1 MTRSIGAAVVVLAFI
16 FGDLIPIVSVAAAP
30 LQATV
35 RGPSSAVTEPGAR
48 RRIRHY
54 PRYAY
59 RTFAQPDYLDRPRDY
74 APAPFVPFNFG
85 YPIGPWQ

>member
-1 MTRSIGAAVVVLAFI
+1 MTKSIGAAVVVLAFI

-35 RGPSSAVTEPGAR
+35 RGPSSAAAEPGTR

-54 PRYAY
+54 
-59 RTFAQPDYLDRPRDY
+59 RTFAQPYYLDRPYYY
-74 APAPFVPFNFG
+74 APAPFLAFNFG
-85 YPIGPWQ
+85 YPIGPRQ